1 MITVV
6 GASILHEFDV
16 SGPIVARTSRALN
29 SPELHDLDISLD
41 RCYDAIF
48 DGPLER
54 ALDEVVADLV
64 ERSTQGDLLYLLP
77 GGGVPGDLTVE
88 ALSSRVDITLIPGA
102 LHPGLSGLGR
112 TVVVDALEIALA
124 ENQGAFGRGLSPIDP
139 TVPLIVTN
147 WYGESVVSLA
157 KRRLMRVYNTNEAE
171 IQSWETNGRLFV
183 PPVDSLDGPGSIAA
197 LEHIVARL
205 RRPDGCPWDR
215 EQTKESLLPQFVEE
229 LGELGDAIK
238 ADDVPNQ
245 REELGDVLFHVVAQ
259 CQLAAE
265 AGEFTFDDVLREITA
280 KLVRRHPHVFGDV
293 RVETYDDVLATWNR
307 VKVEE
312 KAALGQSEDS

>member
-16 SGPIVARTSRALN
+16 SGPIVARTAQALN
-29 SPELHDLDISLD
+29 APELRDLDIRLD
-41 RCYDAIF
+41 HSYDAIF

-54 ALDEVVADLV
+54 ALDDIVDDLV
-64 ERSTQGDLLYLLP
+64 ERSTQGGLLYLLP
-77 GGGVPGDLTVE
+77 GDGVPGDLTVE
-88 ALSSRVDITLIPGA
+88 ALSSRVDIELVPCA
-102 LHPGLSGLGR
+102 LHPGLTGLGR
-112 TVVVDALEIALA
+112 ANVVDALEIALA
-124 ENQGAFGRGLSPIDP
+124 ENQGAFGRGLCPIDP

-157 KRRLMRVYNTNEAE
+157 GRRLMRVYNANEAE
-171 IQSWETNGRLFV
+171 VQSWESNERLFV
-183 PPVDSLDGPGSIAA
+183 PPVDPLDGPGSLAA

-238 ADDVPNQ
+238 ANDVANQ
-245 REELGDVLFHVVAQ
+245 CEELGDVLFHVVAQ

-280 KLVRRHPHVFGDV
+280 KLVRRHPHVFGDAK
-293 RVETYDDVLATWNR
+293 VETYDDVLATWNR
-307 VKVEE
+307 VKAEE
-312 KAALGQSEDS
+312 KAALSQSENR

>member
-6 GASILHEFDV
+6 GANILHEFDV
-16 SGPIVARTSRALN
+16 SGPIVARTGHVLT
-29 SPELHDLDISLD
+29 SPELRERDISFD
-41 RCYDAIF
+41 HSYDAIF

-54 ALDEVVADLV
+54 ALDTVVDDLV
-64 ERSTQGDLLYLLP
+64 ERSTQGGLLYLLP
-77 GGGVPGDLTVE
+77 GDGVPGDLTVE
-88 ALSSRVDITLIPGA
+88 ALSARADITLIPGT
-102 LHPGLSGLGR
+102 LHPGMSGLGR
-112 TVVVDALEIALA
+112 ADVVDALEIALA
-124 ENQGAFGRGLSPIDP
+124 ENQGAFGRGLCPIDS
-139 TVPLIVTN
+139 TVPRIVTN

-157 KRRLMRVYNTNEAE
+157 TRRLMLAYNANEAE
-171 IQSWETNGRLFV
+171 VRSWESDGRLFI
-183 PPVDSLDGPGSIAA
+183 PPVDPLEGPGSVAA

-215 EQTKESLLPQFVEE
+215 EQTRESLLPQFIEE

-238 ADDVPNQ
+238 ASDVPNQ

-265 AGEFTFDDVLREITA
+265 ANDFTFEDVLREITA

-293 RVETYDDVLATWNR
+293 QVDTYDDVLATWNR
-307 VKVEE
+307 VKAEE
-312 KAALGQSEDS
+312 KAALGQPEDG